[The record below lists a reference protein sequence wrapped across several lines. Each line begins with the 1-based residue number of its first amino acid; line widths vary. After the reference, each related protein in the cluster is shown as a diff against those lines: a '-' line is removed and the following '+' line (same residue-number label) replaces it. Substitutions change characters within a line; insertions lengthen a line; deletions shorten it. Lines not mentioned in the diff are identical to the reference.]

1 VVISNN
7 KKTVHGLGRIRRCID
22 DHFAIG
28 PLYADDPLI
37 AKMLLRALLQPN
49 LFSTSPKS
57 IHYRAPDSNL
67 EAVDMFQELAE
78 GKVEVEIL
86 HPQFTKEVI
95 KVGYFLPIE
104 FL

>member
-1 VVISNN
+1 VVVSSK

-22 DHFAIG
+22 DHLVIG
-28 PLYADDPLI
+28 PLYADEPLI

-49 LFSTSPKS
+49 LFPAPPKS

-78 GKVEVEIL
+78 GKVELEIL